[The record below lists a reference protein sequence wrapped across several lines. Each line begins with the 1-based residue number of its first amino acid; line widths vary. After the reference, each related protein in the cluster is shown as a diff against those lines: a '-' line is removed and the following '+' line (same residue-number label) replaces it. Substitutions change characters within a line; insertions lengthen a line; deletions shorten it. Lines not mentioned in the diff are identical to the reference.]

1 MLRSD
6 NIQAADQGDHEYSQ
20 QAVPAPPPGFRRHA
34 LVFFHSYTDLP
45 VLPTEGFY
53 DTALNEAGDA

>member
-1 MLRSD
+1 
-6 NIQAADQGDHEYSQ
+6 
-20 QAVPAPPPGFRRHA
+20 